1 MQIALFADIHANLPA
16 LEKALAVSRDEGVEW
31 FMVAGDL
38 LGFYPFPGEVIDAV
52 KERLAHRACIVIGN
66 HDQKVVTGEEFP
78 ESFSA
83 TITARWQR
91 TVLNKEQLSFVRG
104 LPQKIYYNMI
114 GYQFLIVHGSP
125 WFPLSERITS
135 TEQIKPINADIVVFG
150 HTHRPALMKKDRI
163 LWVNPGSVG
172 QPRDGDPRGSM
183 AIIKLPEL
191 EVRFIRF
198 HYEIEPIE
206 ERWPVIRG
214 LGLDDRLLNWLH
226 QGKYEPCFPKLTY

>member
-1 MQIALFADIHANLPA
+1 MKIALFADIHANFPA
-16 LEKALAVSRDEGVEW
+16 LEKAIAVSLDEGVEW
-31 FMVAGDL
+31 FMIAGDL
-38 LGFYPFPGEVIDAV
+38 VGFYPFPREVIDTV
-52 KERLAHRACIVIGN
+52 KERLADRACIVVGN

-91 TVLNKEQLSFVRG
+91 SVLDKEQLSFIGG
-104 LPQKIYYNMI
+104 LPQKIYYNI
-114 GYQFLIVHGSP
+114 NGCQFLIVHGSP
-125 WFPLSERITS
+125 RSPLSERIIS
-135 TEQIKPINADIVVFG
+135 IEQIKPTNADIVVFG
-150 HTHRPALMKKDRI
+150 HTHRPALMKKDHA

-198 HYEIEPIE
+198 HYEIKQVE
-206 ERWPVIRG
+206 ERWPVIRS
-214 LGLDDRLLNWLH
+214 LGLDDRLLKWLH
-226 QGKYEPCFPKLTY
+226 HGNYKP